1 MISELPNLANHLTVW
16 AIVISLILKC
26 PPVFYLV
33 LKGWHC
39 SDSPVFYFKLA
50 LVVVHQQR
58 TPSGNVSTLFL
69 GSIPSETNFDFVFS
83 PSSLPPIIATCS
95 ILSSVAQVKR
105 PNKKAGIWEEEHLC
119 AVAHA
124 CFSFMLYA
132 LSGKPRQQ
140 VHLSV
145 RQPWQISFSCWS
157 VPPDFLQS
165 NQKKMMWWNYRTSI
179 SHSYYNNIDCN
190 SKRTAALQF

>member
-1 MISELPNLANHLTVW
+1 M
-16 AIVISLILKC
+16 
-26 PPVFYLV
+26 FYLV

-69 GSIPSETNFDFVFS
+69 GSIPLWTNSDFVFS

-95 ILSSVAQVKR
+95 ILSSASQVKKA
-105 PNKKAGIWEEEHLC
+105 KKESRHLGEEHLC

-157 VPPDFLQS
+157 VPPDFSSQIRRR
-165 NQKKMMWWNYRTSI
+165 WCDGITGPPFHI
-179 SHSYYNNIDCN
+179 HTI
-190 SKRTAALQF
+190 TT